1 MKRLASLIAIVFAF
15 AIVPVALADAGGS
28 TTPAPAAKAGAPVAK
43 LRLDILRLRL
53 DLVHLRYR
61 IVCHRADSDKCTQFT
76 QKIVDRLTTL
86 DGNVQQKLADCSTT
100 DSSKKCTV
108 LQKVDDRLQKI
119 IAKLGNPTPS
129 STSTT
134 SESGLD
140 SGLDRAAGDL
150 AGLAKP

>member
-1 MKRLASLIAIVFAF
+1 MKRLASLIAVVFAF
-15 AIVPVALADAGGS
+15 AVVPVALADDGGTAG
-28 TTPAPAAKAGAPVAK
+28 TTGTATAPKAGAPIAR

-61 IVCHRADSDKCTQFT
+61 IVCRDQSSDKCTQFT

-86 DGNVQQKLADCSTT
+86 DGNVQKKLADCTGG
-100 DSSKKCTV
+100 DKKCTV
-108 LQKVDDRLQKI
+108 LQKLDDRLKKI
-119 IAKLGNPTPS
+119 IDKLGNPAS
-129 STSTT
+129 T

-140 SGLDRAAGDL
+140 QAAGDL

>member
-15 AIVPVALADAGGS
+15 AIVPVALADDGGGT
-28 TTPAPAAKAGAPVAK
+28 TTPSTPAKAGAPIAR

-61 IVCHRADSDKCTQFT
+61 IVCHKADSEKCTQFT

-86 DGNVQQKLADCSTT
+86 DGNVKDKLAGCTT
-100 DSSKKCTV
+100 GDKKCTV
-108 LQKVDDRLQKI
+108 LQKLDDRLQKI
-119 IAKLGNPTPS
+119 IAKLGSPS
-129 STSTT
+129 ATT

-140 SGLDRAAGDL
+140 QAAGDL